1 MKFVVEVV
9 VVKFCEGKFFGD
21 VVKEC
26 CVLLGGKCWVVVGV
40 NEVVV
45 MLVVLVVL
53 SVDLKLLL
61 V

>member
-1 MKFVVEVV
+1 MV

-53 SVDLKLLL
+53 SVDLNLLL